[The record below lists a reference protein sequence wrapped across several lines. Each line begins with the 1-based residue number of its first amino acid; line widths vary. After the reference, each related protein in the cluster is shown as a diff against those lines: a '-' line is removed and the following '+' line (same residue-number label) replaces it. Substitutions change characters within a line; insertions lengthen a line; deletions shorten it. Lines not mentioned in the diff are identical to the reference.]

1 MIVIDFCQQISY
13 FIDMKKRCNWI
24 ENEKSETYIKYH
36 DDEWGVPSYDDDYLF
51 EMLVLESFHCGLSW
65 LIILNKREYFREAFD
80 NFDFNIIKDYNQN
93 KIDKLLE
100 NKNIVR
106 NRLKIEAT
114 IANAKAFIKVKEEYG
129 SFNKYIWKFT
139 NNEVQFKDDD
149 VFEDRNKISD
159 RVSKDMK
166 KRGFKFMGTVTT
178 YSYLQ
183 AIGIFN
189 HHSKSCFKHINS

>member
-1 MIVIDFCQQISY
+1 
-13 FIDMKKRCNWI
+13 MKKRCNWI
-24 ENEKSETYIKYH
+24 EKEKSETYIKYH

-65 LIILNKREYFREAFD
+65 LIILNKREYFRDAFD

-129 SFNKYIWKFT
+129 SFNKYIWRFT